1 MRILLTAFMFILLT
15 TTTAFAQTDDADS
28 AHDQADSGD
37 LVLTLKMGAP
47 APWTGTLISAGAAAS
62 MISSRTYLEDKC
74 KQDIEHAQ
82 KLEESKC
89 TRDKSLLEGENKLL
103 KSYYEGVILA
113 KDRHIKSLED
123 IKNPPPPPPPKFYET
138 TTAYFTYGILAGAA
152 IAIASTHFTNN

>member
-1 MRILLTAFMFILLT
+1 MRILLTTLMSILLT
-15 TTTAFAQTDDADS
+15 TTAAFAQTDDTDS

-62 MISSRTYLEDKC
+62 MILSRTHLEDKC
-74 KQDIEHAQ
+74 KLDIEHTQ

-89 TRDKSLLEGENKLL
+89 TRDKSVLEGENKLL

-113 KDRHIKSLED
+113 KDKHIKSLED
-123 IKNPPPPPPPKFYET
+123 IKNPPPPPPLKFYET